1 MAQHTSRL
9 KKAIEEFRTKTL
21 VKNNTVNCGDIYI
34 TDDAGN
40 RSYVSKA
47 KERDVRLSGEILESI
62 VRELYVQDDYFT
74 VLNQIIDFMVKDAEK
89 KALPD
94 IEAYALAKNVT
105 EFDSAVDLIDTE
117 DGSMVSEYYPWF
129 KKVAKFIESHP
140 EETKAIEEKT
150 KTTNLKE
157 FFE

>member
-1 MAQHTSRL
+1 M
-9 KKAIEEFRTKTL
+9 
-21 VKNNTVNCGDIYI
+21 
-34 TDDAGN
+34 
-40 RSYVSKA
+40 
-47 KERDVRLSGEILESI
+47 SGEILESI